1 VTVRTDV
8 DDEKAVEKDGHIDG
22 GHDLSSCGSRMTLRK
37 SRHLLRSDCCRGV
50 GYPKDLTTDDWM
62 NIYIYTER
70 EGQRQLQSLLFFG
83 GIRRCS
89 AVFAFSELWLSHR
102 MNYSCRVCSDA
113 SMAEYMGGENRVL
126 VKHWEG

>member
-1 VTVRTDV
+1 MTVRTDV

-62 NIYIYTER
+62 NIYIYGER
-70 EGQRQLQSLLFFG
+70 GTKTVAESSF
-83 GIRRCS
+83 
-89 AVFAFSELWLSHR
+89 LWRDSKMLSG
-102 MNYSCRVCSDA
+102 VC
-113 SMAEYMGGENRVL
+113 V
-126 VKHWEG
+126 